1 MDKEQNKI
9 LALAKSVLGI
19 EAEAIKMA
27 SKRLGQEFEEAV
39 SLISQ
44 SSGNIILCGIGKSGH
59 IAKKISTSF
68 MSIGLNSIFLHAG
81 EAIHGDL
88 GIFNKGDITIVLSK
102 SGSTSELVRLM
113 PTFKAFETKV
123 IAIVGRTDS
132 PISKMADIVIDA
144 SVEKEADPLNLMPTA
159 SATVA
164 LALGDALASAVLN
177 VKGFTSEEFA
187 RYHPGGQLGRN
198 LLLKVEDVMHT
209 YDKIALLKQTETLKD
224 AVLSMTR
231 SPLGAACIVDEDQ
244 KLLGI
249 ITDGDIRR
257 AITKNSSVLDLGI
270 SKFYNSKPLTVDRNF
285 SLKEALR
292 LMEDR
297 PSQISVIPVVDFE
310 SNKLLGLVR
319 LHDIYQT
326 DFS

>member
-164 LALGDALASAVLN
+164 LALG
-177 VKGFTSEEFA
+177 
-187 RYHPGGQLGRN
+187 
-198 LLLKVEDVMHT
+198 MH
-209 YDKIALLKQTETLKD
+209 
-224 AVLSMTR
+224 
-231 SPLGAACIVDEDQ
+231 
-244 KLLGI
+244 
-249 ITDGDIRR
+249 
-257 AITKNSSVLDLGI
+257 
-270 SKFYNSKPLTVDRNF
+270 
-285 SLKEALR
+285 
-292 LMEDR
+292 
-297 PSQISVIPVVDFE
+297 
-310 SNKLLGLVR
+310 
-319 LHDIYQT
+319 
-326 DFS
+326 